1 VKPGFAVVVA
11 TTAALATPAGA
22 LAAPA
27 IHVTDFSL
35 TAASPDAGA
44 SVDASST
51 TGLSYSNSTED
62 VKKTVGHFA
71 RGMLANPE
79 AVPHCPQS
87 LFLADACPADTR
99 IGNAGGEI
107 DVLPNTQTRVA
118 VAGRIYNQEL
128 LADEAGRLG
137 IILDTAPTKTFMTAP
152 FYVRSNG
159 DYGLDGLL
167 DQLPRALT
175 DLSLVGNTQIMR
187 LSFTLFGIVNGRK
200 YTRAPTSCDLH
211 VSTGEV
217 YGYDDPTPVAD
228 AAPSSY
234 TPTNCANLPF
244 KPTFAITVGSKG
256 TTGYRQHPPFE
267 VKVTQGAGEAG
278 ISANAVTLP
287 SVLTPNLNALQKLCT
302 AAQLAADTC
311 PAGSQVGTT
320 TATSAFVAKPLS
332 GPVYLVQQPGVILP
346 GLVADLRGRV
356 RVKINIATSI
366 LGGKL
371 IRSTVTNVPDLPVST
386 FELRL
391 NGGAKGPLES
401 KSDLCYRGTDSS
413 RFRTLKAD
421 VSFTGQ
427 NGAKTASK
435 PRLAVKGC
443 GPALSASLRRAAR
456 RDPTLKVE
464 VTRHPDADNLKS
476 VRLTLPKQ
484 LRLSKR
490 ALKRGSSAVVSE
502 KLARGALAV
511 RGKRTLVISSLSKRG
526 ASSLTL
532 RLGKGAV
539 RLDRGT
545 KRLLRRG
552 RTVKLRFK
560 ATGAEADG
568 ETFRSSA
575 LASAKR

>member
-1 VKPGFAVVVA
+1 VKPGFALLVA
-11 TTAALATPAGA
+11 AAALAVPATA
-22 LAAPA
+22 LGAPA

-62 VKKTVGHFA
+62 VKKTIGHFA

-87 LFLADACPADTR
+87 LYLADACPADTR
-99 IGNAGGEI
+99 IGVAGGEI
-107 DVLPNTQTRVA
+107 DVLPNTRTTVA
-118 VAGRIYNQEL
+118 VTGRIYNQEL

-167 DQLPRALT
+167 DNLTRSLT
-175 DLSLVGNTQIMR
+175 DLSLVGNTQITR

-234 TPTNCANLPF
+234 TPTNCSKLPF
-244 KPTFAITVGSKG
+244 KPTFAMTVGSKG
-256 TTGYRQHPPFE
+256 TTGYRQHPPLE

-287 SVLTPNLNALQKLCT
+287 SELTPNLVAFQTLCT
-302 AAQLAADTC
+302 SAQLAADAC
-311 PAGSQVGTT
+311 PSGSQVGTT
-320 TATSAFVAKPLS
+320 TATSAFVATPLA

-371 IRSTVTNVPDLPVST
+371 IKSTVTNVPDLPVST
-386 FELRL
+386 FELKL

-401 KSDLCYRGTDSS
+401 KSDLCFRGTSSS
-413 RFRTLKAD
+413 RFRTLNAD
-421 VSFTGQ
+421 VTFTGQ
-427 NGAKTASK
+427 NGAGTASK
-435 PRLAVKGC
+435 PHLAVEGC
-443 GPALSASLRRAAR
+443 RPALSASLRRAGGP
-456 RDPTLKVE
+456 DPRLRIK
-464 VTRHPDADNLKS
+464 VTRHPDADKLKS
-476 VRLTLPKQ
+476 VTLTLPKQ
-484 LRLSKR
+484 LRLSRR
-490 ALKRGSSAVVSE
+490 AVKRGASAVVSE
-502 KLARGALAV
+502 KLAQAAIGV
-511 RGKRTLVISSLSKRG
+511 RGKHRLLISGLSSKG
-526 ASSLTL
+526 ASSITL
-532 RLGKGAV
+532 RLNRGAV
-539 RLDRGT
+539 RLERST
-545 KRLLRRG
+545 QR
-552 RTVKLRFK
+552 KLRHGRK
-560 ATGAEADG
+560 LKLRYTAVAVETDG
-568 ETFRSSA
+568 ESFTTSA
-575 LASAKR
+575 RNRAKR